1 MNSHKSFFSISEWS
15 ELQDGQFLADLN
27 IPQIAYVIT
36 KIRTNLLY
44 FRGEEGA
51 EPSRKQAAE
60 SYQNLLEY
68 WSYWFTFL
76 LWPLNLR
83 FSLFTLL

>member
-1 MNSHKSFFSISEWS
+1 M
-15 ELQDGQFLADLN
+15 ADLN

-51 EPSRKQAAE
+51 EPSRKQAAG

-68 WSYWFTFL
+68 
-76 LWPLNLR
+76 
-83 FSLFTLL
+83 